1 MPFPL
6 GILAVANQARGA
18 VAWAW
23 AFNGLFTVVGGLA
36 SVLLSIYF
44 GFQKTILIAS
54 AIYLIGFLAY
64 ARIRQTSAV
73 SQAAVSVTN

>member
-6 GILAVANQARGA
+6 GVLAVANQAYGA

-44 GFQKTILIAS
+44 GFQKTLLIAT
-54 AIYLIGFLAY
+54 AVYLLGFVMY
-64 ARIRQTSAV
+64 ARIRQS
-73 SQAAVSVTN
+73 AAVAKSPVAVN